1 MIGKLFSG
9 MGVGSLQFLTPT
21 YVTEIAPSRIRGAV
35 ILSYSWWWVSLQQGI
50 VSADLSGSPLAS

>member
-21 YVTEIAPSRIRGAV
+21 YVTEIAPPRIRGAIV
-35 ILSYSWWWVSLQQGI
+35 LSYSWW
-50 VSADLSGSPLAS
+50 